1 MPILRKIADP
11 FLKRENER
19 LAAQAQNAQAQL
31 DYVYMMAGIE
41 PLEEA
46 EEAEGDGE
54 IDADAE

>member
-11 FLKRENER
+11 FFKRESER

-46 EEAEGDGE
+46 EGAEGDGE
-54 IDADAE
+54 IDAE

>member
-1 MPILRKIADP
+1 MPILGKIADP

-41 PLEEA
+41 PLEGA